1 MKTIVLTGASK
12 GIGYQ
17 TALKLLESG
26 CKVIA
31 VARSAEKL
39 EELKSKASSPHLKI
53 IPADL
58 TNKDDIQKILKYVAD
73 TNGIDGLINNAGAL
87 INKPFSE
94 TATDEWQFIFD
105 INLFA
110 PVNLINHLKPYL
122 NRGSH
127 IVNIGSMGGFQGSD
141 KFPGL
146 AAYSSAKG
154 ALGVLS
160 ECLSTEFSSDDISVN
175 CLCLG
180 AVQTNMLQKA
190 FPGYQAPVQPKE
202 MATYISDFVLNGH
215 KFMNGKILPVALNN
229 PE

>member
-17 TALKLLESG
+17 TALKLLESE

-39 EELKSKASSPHLKI
+39 EELKSKASSPLLKI

-58 TNKDDIQKILKYVAD
+58 TNKDDIQKILEYVAD
-73 TNGIDGLINNAGAL
+73 TNGIDGLINNAGTL
-87 INKPFSE
+87 INKSFSE
-94 TATDEWQFIFD
+94 TAADEWQSIFD

-110 PVNLINHLKPYL
+110 PVNLIKHLKPYL
-122 NRGSH
+122 NRESH

-160 ECLSTEFSSDDISVN
+160 ECLSIEFSSDDISVN